1 MNKQAEEG
9 GGGKVALRR
18 TPLSSGPAEGQET
31 LRIGGCQGR
40 LVVGGM
46 GTREDREGLGVPGD
60 GGSGV
65 ANS

>member
-1 MNKQAEEG
+1 GA
-9 GGGKVALRR
+9 AR
-18 TPLSSGPAEGQET
+18 
-31 LRIGGCQGR
+31 GR